1 MATLS
6 KGHTFAPGDTVT
18 ATKLNDLVDS
28 ATISGI
34 VNADVSASAAIALS
48 KLQESTT
55 APVAVG
61 TVELGHAT
69 DTTLSRSAAGRLA
82 VEGVNVVTVSST
94 DTLTNKTLTSPVISL
109 ISNTGTL
116 TLPTATDSLVG
127 RATTDTLTNKSISLG
142 SNTVTGDKAQFD
154 TAVTDDNFAY
164 TGTANAFTA
173 NQTVTGTV
181 TAGKLIPSAN
191 TTAGNGMYLPAANT
205 VAIGTNGSEAVRIQ
219 SSGQIALGT
228 TSTSV
233 GAGGSSP
240 PKVVMANGTNGAV
253 EWLNA
258 SSAIGARVQKWTDNN
273 FYHDTYEGAHVWR
286 GTGFVELFRSDQS
299 GNLLIGMSTA
309 ATSSAKTLHL
319 ANGTAPTAD
328 PTGGGV
334 LYVESGALK
343 YRGSSGTVTTIANA

>member
-6 KGHTFAPGDTVT
+6 KGQTFAPGDTVT
-18 ATKLNDLVDS
+18 AIKLNNLVDL

-34 VNADVSASAAIALS
+34 VNADISATAAISMSKLATGALPAAITVASANLVDGTIVNADINAAAAIDKTKIAGTAITAADTGTVTSAMIADGAIVDADINASANISDS
-48 KLQESTT
+48 KLATISTAGKVSGSSITSGTIGGST
-55 APVAVG
+55 AI
-61 TVELGHAT
+61 
-69 DTTLSRSAAGRLA
+69 
-82 VEGVNVVTVSST
+82 N
-94 DTLTNKTLTSPVISL
+94 TS
-109 ISNTGTL
+109 
-116 TLPTATDSLVG
+116 
-127 RATTDTLTNKSISLG
+127 
-142 SNTVTGDKAQFD
+142 
-154 TAVTDDNFAY
+154 
-164 TGTANAFTA
+164 
-173 NQTVTGTV
+173 GTV

-191 TTAGNGMYLPAANT
+191 TTTGNGMYLPAANT
-205 VAIGTNGSEAVRIQ
+205 VAISTNGSEAVRISPSQ
-219 SSGQIALGT
+219 QISLGT

-286 GTGFVELFRSDQS
+286 GSGFVELFRSDQS
-299 GNLLIGMSTA
+299 GNLMVGMSTA

-319 ANGTAPTAD
+319 ANGTAPTAN

-334 LYVESGALK
+334 LYVEAGALK